1 MATSKNK
8 SVNRM
13 SPREKMINLM
23 YIVLTAMLALNVSSD
38 VLNGFSQVQDGLTRS
53 NRTITARNQA
63 LYAQLQAFNEKN
75 PEKGKVW
82 LDKATQ
88 VVGET
93 DKLYNYIDSLKYL
106 IVKTADGEDADV
118 NNIRSRDNTEA
129 ASVVML
135 PPEGSGRPA
144 NGKKLRLQIDQYR
157 QFATSFLEDPEK
169 RQNLATAL
177 STQPPKAAGVQLDQ
191 KKTWEETMFDNMPC
205 IAAVTLLTKLQND
218 VRYAEGEVLNQML
231 TNVDLGDLRVNLVNA
246 FVVPDSRIVM
256 RGTKYSAQIVLAA
269 IDTTQ
274 RPVVYVN
281 GSRLGNNTG
290 LYEVGTG
297 KAGKYEYSG
306 WIEVLGRDGSVT
318 KRDFKSSYTVIDP
331 LATISATMMNVLYAG
346 INNPISIAVP
356 GVPQGSISATMT
368 NGTLTK
374 SGEGW
379 IAHPSKVGSECV
391 ITVTAEMDGQRTN
404 VGSTTFKVRKLPDPT
419 PFITFKDAEGHPN
432 RYKGGKPGIAKNLLL
447 AAGGLDA
454 AIDDDLLNIDY
465 KVVSFDCNFVDAMG
479 DYHPEASNGSQF
491 TERQKERIRR
501 LQHGKQFY
509 ITNVKA
515 TGPDGIT
522 RSIATI
528 QVIIN

>member
-93 DKLYNYIDSLKYL
+93 DSLFNFIDSLKLL
-106 IVKTADGEDADV
+106 IVKTADGEEADV
-118 NNIRSRDNTEA
+118 NDIRSRDNTDA
-129 ASVVML
+129 ASQVML
-135 PPEGSGRPA
+135 PPTG
-144 NGKKLRLQIDQYR
+144 NKGKLLRERIDKYR
-157 QFATSFLEDPEK
+157 QFVTSFLDDPEK
-169 RQNLATAL
+169 RQNLEAAL
-177 STQPPKAAGVQLDQ
+177 STVPPKNVDNANT
-191 KKTWEETMFDNMPC
+191 KKNWEETMFDNMPC

-218 VRYAEGEVLNQML
+218 IRYAEGEVLNQML

-274 RPVVYVN
+274 RPVVYIN
-281 GSRLGNNTG
+281 GSRLGNNNG

-318 KRDFKSSYTVIDP
+318 RRPFESSYTVIDP
-331 LATISATMMNVLYAG
+331 LATVSATMMNVLYAG

-356 GVPQGSISATMT
+356 GVPQGSISASMT
-368 NGTLTK
+368 NGSLSK
-374 SGEGW
+374 SGDGW
-379 IAHPSKVGSECV
+379 IAHPTKVGTECV

-404 VGSTTFKVRKLPDPT
+404 VGSTTFRVRKLPDPT
-419 PFITFKDAEGHPN
+419 PFISFKDANGNVN
-432 RYKGGKPGIAKNLLL
+432 RYKGGRPGISKTLLL

-454 AIDDDLLNIDY
+454 AIDDEILNIDY
-465 KVVSFDCNFVDAMG
+465 RVVSFDCNFVDAMG
-479 DYHPEASNGSQF
+479 DYHPEASGSSQF

-501 LQHGKQFY
+501 MQHGKQFF

-522 RSIATI
+522 RTISPI

>member
-63 LYAQLQAFNEKN
+63 LYGQLQAFNEKN

-93 DKLYNYIDSLKYL
+93 DKLYNYIDSLKYQ
-106 IVKTADGEDADV
+106 IVKFADGEDADV
-118 NNIRSRDNTEA
+118 NNIRSRDNTDA
-129 ASVVML
+129 ASVIML
-135 PPEGSGRPA
+135 SAQG
-144 NGKKLRLQIDQYR
+144 GKGKALRAHIDRYR
-157 QFATSFLEDPEK
+157 QFVTSFLEDPEK
-169 RQNLATAL
+169 RKNLETAL
-177 STQPPKAAGVQLDQ
+177 STQPPKTSGVQLDQ

-218 VRYAEGEVLNQML
+218 VRYAEGEVLNQMI

-256 RGTKYSAQIVLAA
+256 RGTKYKAQIVLAA

-274 RPVVYVN
+274 RPTVYVN
-281 GSRLGNNTG
+281 GHPLSNGSG
-290 LYEVGTG
+290 IYEVGTS
-297 KAGKYEYSG
+297 KAGKYDYSG
-306 WIEVLGRDGSVT
+306 WIEVLGRDGT
-318 KRDFKSSYTVIDP
+318 PTRREFKSSYTVIDP

-356 GVPQGSISATMT
+356 GVPQSSISATMT
-368 NGTLTK
+368 NGSLTK
-374 SGEGW
+374 SGDGW
-379 IAHPSKVGSECV
+379 VAHPTKVGSECV
-391 ITVTAEMDGQRTN
+391 ISVTAEMDGQRTN
-404 VGSTTFKVRKLPDPT
+404 VGSTTFKVRKLPDPS
-419 PFITFKDAEGHPN
+419 PFITYKDANGQPN
-432 RYKGGKPGIAKNLLL
+432 RFKGGKISKALLM
-447 AAGGLDA
+447 AANGLDA
-454 AIDDDLLNIDY
+454 AIDDEILNIDY
-465 KVVSFDCNFVDAMG
+465 KVVSFETVFVDAMG
-479 DYHPEASNGSQF
+479 NGIPEVSNGALFS
-491 TERQKERIRR
+491 ERQKNRMRSLQRGKFFMIR
-501 LQHGKQFY
+501 
-509 ITNVKA
+509 NVKA

-522 RSIATI
+522 RTIASMDVT
-528 QVIIN
+528 VN

>member
-63 LYAQLQAFNEKN
+63 LYGQLQAFNEKN
-75 PEKGKVW
+75 PEKGKMW

-93 DKLYNYIDSLKYL
+93 DKLYNYIDSLKL
-106 IVKTADGEDADV
+106 EIVKTADGEDADV

-135 PPEGSGRPA
+135 APQGSRQS
-144 NGKKLRLQIDQYR
+144 GKGKVLKARIDQYR
-157 QFATSFLEDPEK
+157 QYVTSFLEDPEK
-169 RQNLATAL
+169 RKNLENAL
-177 STQPPKAAGVQLDQ
+177 STVPPKARGEEMS
-191 KKTWEETMFDNMPC
+191 KKSWEETMFDNMPC

-246 FVVPDSRIVM
+246 FVVPESRIVM
-256 RGTKYSAQIVLAA
+256 RGTRYKAQIVLAA

-281 GSRLGNNTG
+281 GGRLGNNTG
-290 LYEVGTG
+290 IYEVGTG
-297 KAGKYEYSG
+297 KAGNYDYSG

-318 KRDFKSSYTVIDP
+318 RREFKSSYTVIDP

-356 GVPQGSISATMT
+356 GVPQNSISATMT

-374 SGEGW
+374 SGDGW
-379 IAHPSKVGSECV
+379 IAHPAKVGAECV
-391 ITVTAEMDGQRTN
+391 ISVTAEMDGQRTN
-404 VGSTTFKVRKLPDPT
+404 VGSTTFRVRKLPDPT
-419 PFITFKDAEGHPN
+419 PFITYKDANGQPN
-432 RYKGGKPGIAKNLLL
+432 RYKGGKPFAKSLLL
-447 AAGGLDA
+447 SASGLDA
-454 AIDDDLLNIDY
+454 AIDDEILNIDF
-465 KVVSFDCNFVDAMG
+465 KVVSFECLFVDAMG
-479 DYHPEASNGSQF
+479 DFHPEASNGSQF
-491 TERQKERIRR
+491 SERQKERIKRM
-501 LQHGKQFY
+501 QHGKRFL
-509 ITNVKA
+509 IRGVKA

-522 RSIATI
+522 REISPIE
-528 QVIIN
+528 VIIN

>member
-1 MATSKNK
+1 
-8 SVNRM
+8 M

-63 LYAQLQAFNEKN
+63 LYGQLQAFNEKN

-93 DKLYNYIDSLKYL
+93 DRLYDYIDSLKL
-106 IVKTADGEDADV
+106 QIVRVADGEDGDV
-118 NNIRSRDNTEA
+118 TNIRSRDNTEA

-135 PPEGSGRPA
+135 APKG
-144 NGKKLRLQIDQYR
+144 GKGKALKARIDQYR
-157 QFATSFLEDPEK
+157 QYVTSFLEDPEK
-169 RQNLATAL
+169 RKNLETAL
-177 STQPPKAAGVQLDQ
+177 STTPPKVAGVSMDQ

-218 VRYAEGEVLNQML
+218 VRYAEGEVLNQMI
-231 TNVDLGDLRVNLVNA
+231 TNIDLGDLRVNLVNA

-256 RGTKYSAQIVLAA
+256 RGTKYKAQIVLAA

-274 RPVVYVN
+274 RPTVYVN
-281 GSRLGNNTG
+281 GHALANNNG
-290 LYEVGTG
+290 IYEVGTG
-297 KAGKYEYSG
+297 KAGKYDYSG
-306 WIEVLGRDGSVT
+306 WIEVLGRDGTVT
-318 KRDFKSSYTVIDP
+318 RRDFKSSYTVIDP

-374 SGEGW
+374 SGDGW
-379 IAHPSKVGSECV
+379 VAHPTKVGAECV
-391 ITVTAEMDGQRTN
+391 ISVTAEMDGQRTS
-404 VGSTTFKVRKLPDPT
+404 VGSTTFKVRKLPDPS
-419 PFITFKDAEGHPN
+419 PFITYKDANGQTN
-432 RYKGGKPGIAKNLLL
+432 RFKGGKFSKALLME
-447 AAGGLDA
+447 ARGLDA

-465 KVVSFDCNFVDAMG
+465 KVVSFETVFVDAMG
-479 DYHPEASNGSQF
+479 NGIPEVSNGAQF
-491 TERQKERIRR
+491 SERQKNRMRALQRGKFFLIR
-501 LQHGKQFY
+501 
-509 ITNVKA
+509 NVKA

-522 RSIATI
+522 RTI
-528 QVIIN
+528 SPMDVTVN

>member
-93 DKLYNYIDSLKYL
+93 DKLYDYIDSLKL
-106 IVKTADGEDADV
+106 QIVRFADGEEADV
-118 NNIRSRDNTEA
+118 NNIVNRDNLDA
-129 ASVVML
+129 ASVIML
-135 PPEGSGRPA
+135 SAQG
-144 NGKKLRLQIDQYR
+144 GKGKALRTRIDRYR
-157 QFATSFLEDPEK
+157 QFVTSFLEDPEK
-169 RQNLATAL
+169 RKNLEAAL
-177 STQPPKAAGVQLDQ
+177 STTPPKSAGVQMDQ
-191 KKTWEETMFDNMPC
+191 KKTWEETMFDNMPT

-218 VRYAEGEVLNQML
+218 IRYAEGEVLNQMI

-274 RPVVYVN
+274 RPVVYIN
-281 GSRLGNNTG
+281 GSRLANNNG
-290 LYEVGTG
+290 LYEVGTS
-297 KAGKYEYSG
+297 KAGTYDYSG

-318 KRDFKSSYTVIDP
+318 RRDFKSSYTVIDP

-356 GVPQGSISATMT
+356 GVPQGSISASMT

-379 IAHPSKVGSECV
+379 IAHPSKVGAECV
-391 ITVTAEMDGQRTN
+391 ISVTAEMDGQRTN
-404 VGSTTFKVRKLPDPT
+404 VGSTTFRVRKLPDPL
-419 PFITFKDAEGHPN
+419 PFISYKDANGQPA
-432 RYKGGKPGIAKNLLL
+432 RYKGGKPFSKALLL
-447 AAGGLDA
+447 AAPGLDA
-454 AIDDDLLNIDY
+454 AIDDDILNIDY
-465 KVVSFDCNFVDAMG
+465 KVVSFETVIFDSMG
-479 DYHPEASNGSQF
+479 NAIPELSNGSQF
-491 TERQKERIRR
+491 SERQKAALRR
-501 LQHGKQFY
+501 LQHGKRFI
-509 ITNVKA
+509 ITRVKA

-522 RSIATI
+522 RDIPAI
-528 QVIIN
+528 DVIVN

>member
-63 LYAQLQAFNEKN
+63 LYAQLQTFNEKN
-75 PEKGKVW
+75 PEKGKIW
-82 LDKATQ
+82 LDKATS
-88 VVGET
+88 VVGES
-93 DKLYNYIDSLKYL
+93 DKLFNYIDSLKL
-106 IVKTADGEDADV
+106 MIVRTADGQDADV
-118 NNIRSRDNTEA
+118 NNIRSRDNTDA
-129 ASVVML
+129 AGQVML
-135 PPEGSGRPA
+135 PPTGTQ
-144 NGKKLRLQIDQYR
+144 GKHLKTRIDQYR
-157 QFATSFLEDPEK
+157 QFVTSFLEDPEK
-169 RQNLATAL
+169 RQNLEAAL
-177 STQPPKAAGVQLDQ
+177 STATPKTADNANT
-191 KKTWEETMFDNMPC
+191 KKTWEEVMFDNMPC
-205 IAAVTLLTKLQND
+205 IAAVTLLTKMQND
-218 VRYAEGEVLNQML
+218 VRYAEGEVLNQLL

-281 GSRLGNNTG
+281 GGRLGNSNG
-290 LYEVGTG
+290 IYEVGTS
-297 KAGKYEYSG
+297 KAGNYDYSG
-306 WIEVLGRDGSVT
+306 WIEVLGRDGTVT
-318 KRDFKSSYTVIDP
+318 RREFKSSYTVIDP

-374 SGEGW
+374 SGDGW
-379 IAHPSKVGSECV
+379 IAHPAKVGAECV

-404 VGSTTFKVRKLPDPT
+404 VGTTTFRVRKLPDPS
-419 PFITFKDAEGHPN
+419 PFITYKDANGQVN
-432 RYKGGKPGIAKNLLL
+432 RYKGGKPFSKALLL
-447 AAGGLDA
+447 AASGLDA
-454 AIDDDLLNIDY
+454 AIDDELLNIDF
-465 KVVSFDCNFVDAMG
+465 KVVSFQTDFPDAMG
-479 DYHPEASNGSQF
+479 IITENSNGAQF
-491 TERQKERIRR
+491 SERQKTAIRR
-501 LQHGKQFY
+501 MQPGKKFY
-509 ITNVKA
+509 ITRVKA

-522 RSIATI
+522 RDISPID
-528 QVIIN
+528 VILK

>member
-53 NRTITARNQA
+53 NRTIMARNQA

-82 LDKATQ
+82 LDKATN

-93 DKLYNYIDSLKYL
+93 DKLYNYIDSLKLL
-106 IVKTADGEDADV
+106 IVKTADGEDGDV

-129 ASVVML
+129 ASIVML
-135 PPEGSGRPA
+135 PPKETGRPG
-144 NGKKLRLQIDQYR
+144 NGKILRTRIDQYR
-157 QFATSFLEDPEK
+157 QFVTSFLDDPEK
-169 RQNLATAL
+169 RKNLEAAL
-177 STQPPKAAGVQLDQ
+177 STVPPKARGEEMS
-191 KKTWEETMFDNMPC
+191 KKNWEETMFDNMPC
-205 IAAVTLLTKLQND
+205 IAAITLLTKLQND

-231 TNVDLGDLRVNLVNA
+231 TNIDLGDLRVNLVNA

-290 LYEVGTG
+290 LYEVGAG

-356 GVPQGSISATMT
+356 GVPQGSISASMT
-368 NGTLTK
+368 NGSLTK
-374 SGEGW
+374 SGDGW
-379 IAHPSKVGSECV
+379 IAHPTKVGAECV

-404 VGSTTFKVRKLPDPT
+404 VGSTTFRVRKLPDPS
-419 PFITFKDAEGHPN
+419 PFITYKDANGQTM
-432 RYKGGKPGIAKNLLL
+432 RYKGGKAFPKNQIL
-447 AAGGLDA
+447 AASGLDA
-454 AIDDDLLNIDY
+454 AIDDDILNIDF
-465 KVVSFDCNFVDAMG
+465 KVVSFECLFTDAMG
-479 DYHPEASNGSQF
+479 DFHPEASNGSQF
-491 TERQKERIRR
+491 SERQKERIRR
-501 LQHGKQFY
+501 LQHGKRFF
-509 ITNVKA
+509 IRGVKA

-522 RSIATI
+522 REISTME
-528 QVIIN
+528 VIIN

>member
-93 DKLYNYIDSLKYL
+93 DKLYNYIDSLKL
-106 IVKTADGEDADV
+106 QIVKTADGEDGDV

-135 PPEGSGRPA
+135 APQGSRQS
-144 NGKKLRLQIDQYR
+144 GKGKELRTNIDRYR
-157 QFATSFLEDPEK
+157 QFVTSFLEDPEK
-169 RQNLATAL
+169 RKNLETAL
-177 STQPPKAAGVQLDQ
+177 STVPPKARGEEMSQ
-191 KKTWEETMFDNMPC
+191 KSWEETMFDNMPC

-231 TNVDLGDLRVNLVNA
+231 TNVDMGDLRVNLVNA

-256 RGTKYSAQIVLAA
+256 RGTKYSAHIVLAA

-274 RPVVYVN
+274 RPIVYVN
-281 GSRLGNNTG
+281 GSHLNNNTG
-290 LYEVGTG
+290 IYEVATS
-297 KAGKYEYSG
+297 KAGTYDYSG
-306 WIEVLGRDGSVT
+306 WIEVLGRDGTVT
-318 KRDFKSSYTVIDP
+318 RRDFKSSYTVIDP

-356 GVPQGSISATMT
+356 GVPQGSISASMT

-374 SGEGW
+374 SGDGW
-379 IAHPSKVGSECV
+379 VAHPSKVGAECV

-404 VGSTTFKVRKLPDPT
+404 VGSTTFRVRKLPDPT
-419 PFITFKDAEGHPN
+419 PFISYKDANGQPM
-432 RYKGGKPGIAKNLLL
+432 RYKGGKPFSKALLL
-447 AAGGLDA
+447 AAPGLDA
-454 AIDDDLLNIDY
+454 AIDDEVLNIDY
-465 KVVSFDCNFVDAMG
+465 KVVSFQIDFPDAMG
-479 DYHPEASNGSQF
+479 GYIPEKSNGSQF
-491 TERQKERIRR
+491 SDRQKSRMRSI
-501 LQHGKQFY
+501 QPGKKFY
-509 ITNVKA
+509 ITRVSA

-522 RSIATI
+522 REISPIE
-528 QVIIN
+528 VIVK

>member
-1 MATSKNK
+1 
-8 SVNRM
+8 M

-135 PPEGSGRPA
+135 APQG
-144 NGKKLRLQIDQYR
+144 GKGKLLKARVDQYR
-157 QFATSFLEDPEK
+157 QFVSSFLEDPEK
-169 RQNLATAL
+169 RKNLETAL
-177 STQPPKAAGVQLDQ
+177 STAPPKSAAVEMNE
-191 KKTWEETMFDNMPC
+191 KRTWEDVMFDNMPC

-218 VRYAEGEVLNQML
+218 IRYAEGEVLNQLL

-281 GSRLGNNTG
+281 GGRLGNSNG
-290 LYEVGTG
+290 IYEVGTS
-297 KAGKYEYSG
+297 KAGNYDYSG

-318 KRDFKSSYTVIDP
+318 RRDFKSSYTVIDP

-379 IAHPSKVGSECV
+379 IAHPSKVGAECV
-391 ITVTAEMDGQRTN
+391 ISVTAEMDGQRTN
-404 VGSTTFKVRKLPDPT
+404 VGSTTFRVRKLPDPL
-419 PFITFKDAEGHPN
+419 PFIAYKDANGQPA
-432 RYKGGKPGIAKNLLL
+432 RYKGGKPFAKALLL
-447 AAGGLDA
+447 AAPGLDA
-454 AIDDDLLNIDY
+454 AIDDDILNIDY
-465 KVVSFDCNFVDAMG
+465 KVVSFETVIFDSMG
-479 DYHPEASNGSQF
+479 NAIPELSNGSQF
-491 TERQKERIRR
+491 SERQKTAIRR
-501 LQHGKQFY
+501 LQHGKRFI
-509 ITNVKA
+509 ITRVKA

-522 RSIATI
+522 RDIPAI
-528 QVIIN
+528 DVIVN

>member
-93 DKLYNYIDSLKYL
+93 DKLYDYIDSLKL
-106 IVKTADGEDADV
+106 QIVRTADGEDGDV

-135 PPEGSGRPA
+135 APQG
-144 NGKKLRLQIDQYR
+144 GKGKALKARIDQYR
-157 QFATSFLEDPEK
+157 QFVTSFLEDPEK
-169 RQNLATAL
+169 RKNLETAL
-177 STQPPKAAGVQLDQ
+177 STMPPKSAGVQLDQ

-246 FVVPDSRIVM
+246 YAIPDSRIVM
-256 RGTKYSAQIVLAA
+256 RGTKYKAQIVLAA

-274 RPVVYVN
+274 RPTVYVN
-281 GSRLGNNTG
+281 GSRLGNNSG

-297 KAGKYEYSG
+297 KAGKYDYSG
-306 WIEVLGRDGSVT
+306 WIEVLGRDGTVT
-318 KRDFKSSYTVIDP
+318 RREFKSSYTVIDP

-368 NGTLTK
+368 NGTLSK

-379 IAHPSKVGSECV
+379 IAHPAKVGTECV
-391 ITVTAEMDGQRTN
+391 ISVTAEMDGQRTS
-404 VGSTTFKVRKLPDPT
+404 VGSTTFRVRKLPDPT
-419 PFITFKDAEGHPN
+419 PFITYKDANGQTN
-432 RYKGGKPGIAKNLLL
+432 RYKGSRPIAKNLLL
-447 AAGGLDA
+447 AASGLDA
-454 AIDDDLLNIDY
+454 AIDDDILNIDF
-465 KVVSFDCNFVDAMG
+465 KVVSFECLFVDAMG
-479 DYHPEASNGSQF
+479 DFHPEASNGSHF
-491 TERQKERIRR
+491 SDRQKERIKR
-501 LQHGKQFY
+501 LQHGKRFL
-509 ITNVKA
+509 IRGVKA

-522 RSIATI
+522 REISPIE
-528 QVIIN
+528 VIIN

>member
-38 VLNGFSQVQDGLTRS
+38 VLNGFSQVEDGLTRS

-63 LYAQLQAFNEKN
+63 LYGQLQAFNEKN
-75 PEKGKVW
+75 PEKGKIW

-93 DKLYNYIDSLKYL
+93 DKLFDYIDSLKL
-106 IVKTADGEDADV
+106 QIVQHADGPDGDV
-118 NNIRSRDNTEA
+118 NNIRNRDNLD
-129 ASVVML
+129 ASSEVML
-135 PPEGSGRPA
+135 AATGGK
-144 NGKKLRLQIDQYR
+144 GKKLRTRIDQYR
-157 QFATSFLEDPEK
+157 QFVTSFLEDPEK
-169 RQNLATAL
+169 RQNLETAL
-177 STQPPKAAGVQLDQ
+177 STTPPKLANHDIS
-191 KKTWEETMFDNMPC
+191 KHTWEETLFENMPC

-246 FVVPDSRIVM
+246 FVVPESRVVM
-256 RGTKYSAQIVLAA
+256 RGTKYKAQIVLAA

-281 GSRLGNNTG
+281 GGRLGNNTG
-290 LYEVGTG
+290 IYEVGTG
-297 KAGKYEYSG
+297 KAGKYDYSG

-318 KRDFKSSYTVIDP
+318 RRDFKSSYTVIDP

-356 GVPQGSISATMT
+356 GVPESSISATMT
-368 NGTLTK
+368 NGSLTK
-374 SGEGW
+374 SGDGW
-379 IAHPSKVGSECV
+379 IARPVKVGAECV
-391 ITVTAEMDGQRTN
+391 ISVTAEMDGQRTN
-404 VGSTTFKVRKLPDPT
+404 VGSTTFRVRKLPDPT
-419 PFITFKDAEGHPN
+419 PFISYKDAEGHTN
-432 RYKGGKPGIAKNLLL
+432 RYKGGRPFAKNLLM
-447 AAGGLDA
+447 AASGLDA
-454 AIDDDLLNIDY
+454 AIDDEILNIDF
-465 KVVSFDCNFVDAMG
+465 KVVSFECLFVDAMG
-479 DYHPEASNGSQF
+479 DFHPEASNSAQF
-491 TERQKERIRR
+491 TERQKERIKR
-501 LQHGKQFY
+501 LQHGKRFL
-509 ITNVKA
+509 IRGVKA

-522 RSIATI
+522 REISPIE
-528 QVIIN
+528 VIIN

>member
-82 LDKATQ
+82 LDKATE

-93 DKLYNYIDSLKYL
+93 DNLYDYIDSLKL
-106 IVKTADGEDADV
+106 QIVRFADGEEADV
-118 NNIRSRDNTEA
+118 NNIVNRDNLDA
-129 ASVVML
+129 ASVIML
-135 PPEGSGRPA
+135 SAQG
-144 NGKKLRLQIDQYR
+144 GKGKQLRTRIDKYR
-157 QFATSFLEDPEK
+157 QYITSFLEDPEK
-169 RQNLATAL
+169 RKNLETAL
-177 STQPPKAAGVQLDQ
+177 STTPPKARGEEMS

-274 RPVVYVN
+274 RPVVYIN
-281 GSRLGNNTG
+281 GNRLANNTG
-290 LYEVGTG
+290 IYEVGTG
-297 KAGKYEYSG
+297 KAGNYDYSG

-318 KRDFKSSYTVIDP
+318 RREFKSSYTVIDP

-356 GVPQGSISATMT
+356 GVPQNSISATMT

-374 SGEGW
+374 SGDGW
-379 IAHPSKVGSECV
+379 VAHPTKVGAECV
-391 ITVTAEMDGQRTN
+391 ISVTAEMDGQRTN
-404 VGSTTFKVRKLPDPT
+404 VGSTTFRVRKLPDPT
-419 PFITFKDAEGHPN
+419 PFITYKDANGNPN
-432 RYKGGKPGIAKNLLL
+432 RYKGGKPGITKNLLL

-454 AIDDDLLNIDY
+454 AIDDEILNIDY
-465 KVVSFDCNFVDAMG
+465 KVVSFECNFVDAMG
-479 DYHPEASNGSQF
+479 DYHPEASNSSQF
-491 TERQKERIRR
+491 TERQKDRIRR
-501 LQHGKQFY
+501 MQHGKQFF

-522 RSIATI
+522 RTI
-528 QVIIN
+528 SPIQIIIN

>member
-1 MATSKNK
+1 
-8 SVNRM
+8 M

-38 VLNGFSQVQDGLTRS
+38 VLNGFSQVQDGLARS

-63 LYAQLQAFNEKN
+63 LYGQLQAFNEKN

-82 LDKATQ
+82 LDKASQ

-93 DKLYNYIDSLKYL
+93 DKLFNYIDTLKFE

-118 NNIRSRDNTEA
+118 NNIHNRDNTSA
-129 ASVVML
+129 AGQVML
-135 PPEGSGRPA
+135 PPTGNKGML
-144 NGKKLRLQIDQYR
+144 LRTRIDQYR
-157 QFATSFLEDPEK
+157 QFVTSFLDDPEK
-169 RQNLATAL
+169 RKNLETAL
-177 STQPPKAAGVQLDQ
+177 STIPPKMPGEEMS
-191 KKTWEETMFDNMPC
+191 KKSWEETLFDNMPT

-246 FVVPDSRIVM
+246 FVVPESRIVM
-256 RGTKYSAQIVLAA
+256 RGTKYKAQIVLAA

-281 GSRLGNNTG
+281 GGRLGNNTG

-379 IAHPSKVGSECV
+379 VAHPTKVGSECV
-391 ITVTAEMDGQRTN
+391 ISVTAEMDGQRTS
-404 VGSTTFKVRKLPDPT
+404 VGSTSFKVRKLPDPM
-419 PFITFKDAEGHPN
+419 PFITYKDANGQSL
-432 RYKGGKPGIAKNLLL
+432 RYKGNKPGIAKAALV
-447 AAGGLDA
+447 AAGGVDA

-465 KVVSFDCNFVDAMG
+465 KVVSFECNFVDAMG
-479 DYHPEASNGSQF
+479 DYHPEVSNSSQF
-491 TERQKERIRR
+491 TEKQKDRIRR
-501 LQHGKQFY
+501 MQHGKQFF

-522 RSIATI
+522 RTIAPI
-528 QVIIN
+528 QVVIN

>member
-93 DKLYNYIDSLKYL
+93 DRLYDYIDSLKL
-106 IVKTADGEDADV
+106 QIVRFADGEEGDV
-118 NNIRSRDNTEA
+118 TNIVNRDNLDA

-135 PPEGSGRPA
+135 APQG
-144 NGKKLRLQIDQYR
+144 GKGKQLRSRIDQYR
-157 QFATSFLEDPEK
+157 QFVTSFLEDPDK
-169 RQNLATAL
+169 RANLEAAL
-177 STQPPKAAGVQLDQ
+177 STTPPKVAGVSMDQ
-191 KKTWEETMFDNMPC
+191 KKTWEETMFDNMPT

-218 VRYAEGEVLNQML
+218 VRYAEGEVLNQMI

-274 RPVVYVN
+274 RPVVYIN
-281 GSRLGNNTG
+281 GGRLGNNNG
-290 LYEVGTG
+290 IYEVGTS
-297 KAGKYEYSG
+297 KAGNYDYSG
-306 WIEVLGRDGSVT
+306 WIEVVGRDGSIT
-318 KRDFKSSYTVIDP
+318 RRDFKSSYTVIDP

-374 SGEGW
+374 SGDGW
-379 IAHPSKVGSECV
+379 IAHPSKVGAECV
-391 ITVTAEMDGQRTN
+391 ISVTAEMDGQRTN
-404 VGSTTFKVRKLPDPT
+404 VGSTTFRVRKLPDPT
-419 PFITFKDAEGHPN
+419 PFITYKDANGQTN
-432 RYKGGKPGIAKNLLL
+432 RYKGGKPFSKALLM
-447 AAGGLDA
+447 AAPGLDA
-454 AIDDDLLNIDY
+454 AIDDEILNIDY
-465 KVVSFDCNFVDAMG
+465 KVVSFETVFFDSMGNAM
-479 DYHPEASNGSQF
+479 PEMSNGSQF
-491 TERQKERIRR
+491 SERQKAKMRS
-501 LQHGKQFY
+501 LQHGKRFY
-509 ITNVKA
+509 ISHVKA

-522 RSIATI
+522 RDISPIE
-528 QVIIN
+528 VIVN

>member
-38 VLNGFSQVQDGLTRS
+38 VLNGFSQVEDGLTRS
-53 NRTITARNQA
+53 NRTITARNQS

-75 PEKGKVW
+75 PEKGKIW

-93 DKLYNYIDSLKYL
+93 DKLFDYIDSLKL
-106 IVKTADGEDADV
+106 QIVRLADGPDGDV
-118 NNIRSRDNTEA
+118 NNIRNRDNLD
-129 ASVVML
+129 ASSEVML
-135 PPEGSGRPA
+135 TATG
-144 NGKKLRLQIDQYR
+144 GKGKALRTRIDGYR
-157 QFATSFLEDPEK
+157 QFVTSFLEDPEK
-169 RQNLATAL
+169 RKNLETAL
-177 STQPPKAAGVQLDQ
+177 STTPPKLANHDIS
-191 KKTWEETMFDNMPC
+191 KHTWEETLFENMPC

-246 FVVPDSRIVM
+246 FVVPESRVVM
-256 RGTKYSAQIVLAA
+256 RGTKYKAQIVLAA

-281 GSRLGNNTG
+281 GGRLGNNTG
-290 LYEVGTG
+290 IYEVGTG
-297 KAGKYEYSG
+297 KAGKYDYSG

-318 KRDFKSSYTVIDP
+318 RRDFKSSYTVIDP

-356 GVPQGSISATMT
+356 GVPENSISATMT
-368 NGTLTK
+368 NGSLTK
-374 SGEGW
+374 SGDGW
-379 IAHPSKVGSECV
+379 IARPAKVGAECV
-391 ITVTAEMDGQRTN
+391 ISVTAEMDGQRTN
-404 VGSTTFKVRKLPDPT
+404 VGSTTFRVRKLPDPT
-419 PFITFKDAEGHPN
+419 PFITYKDAEGHPN
-432 RYKGGKPGIAKNLLL
+432 RYKGGKPFAKNLLMS
-447 AAGGLDA
+447 ASGLNA
-454 AIDDDLLNIDY
+454 AIDDEILNIDF
-465 KVVSFDCNFVDAMG
+465 KVVSFECLFVDAMG
-479 DYHPEASNGSQF
+479 DFHPEASNSSQF
-491 TERQKERIRR
+491 TERQKERIKR
-501 LQHGKQFY
+501 LQHGKRFL
-509 ITNVKA
+509 IRGVKA

-522 RSIATI
+522 REIAPI
-528 QVIIN
+528 EVIIN